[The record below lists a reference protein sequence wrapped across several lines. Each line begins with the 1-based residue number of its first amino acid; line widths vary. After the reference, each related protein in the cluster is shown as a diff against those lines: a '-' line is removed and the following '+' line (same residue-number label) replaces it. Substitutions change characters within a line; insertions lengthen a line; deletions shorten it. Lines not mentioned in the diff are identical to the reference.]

1 MSLLNQLGLLD
12 SFRIKKP
19 QPKPEEKP
27 KETVQKQTVKK
38 DPPPPKDDFG
48 PVVERPTLTPAQYPQ
63 INIKSREQIS
73 PEKLQ
78 QAADMLGIFAKQ
90 ESEPIPDFNIDDL
103 KQKLQ
108 NFNPGD
114 LPLDLRSIGA
124 ATDAIYGTKLA
135 QTMPD
140 TRSRTLEDLKAIRQ
154 LGGDSQALQQVQAQ
168 GRLAKYKEQL
178 KRMGTLSPEDRAHA
192 YKFLADALGGGS
204 NSTSDY
210 KEWQKE
216 KAQADQNQSTAKT
229 NLEIKNKTIQDT
241 MEQQKE
247 WAKNPIVQLAKSSHQ
262 RTYNLRNSLAME
274 SGTADM
280 TSVITYLKSIE
291 PDSVVMR
298 SEAKAVENASP
309 IFERL
314 MNLGNK
320 ILTSKMITDSQR
332 RDLLKLA
339 SDYDDAIHEAYQRER
354 QGKGEALA
362 IVGIKPQDVL
372 SPVDKTIIRDTGVFE
387 YKMPDGSTV
396 SVPANELGDFIGAA
410 YSKRLKV
417 IPLGRR
423 KK

>member
-12 SFRIKKP
+12 NFRIKKP

-63 INIKSREQIS
+63 INIKSREPIS
-73 PEKLQ
+73 PEKLKE
-78 QAADMLGIFAKQ
+78 AADMLGIFAKR
-90 ESEPIPDFNIDDL
+90 EAEPIPDFNIDDL

-140 TRSRTLEDLKAIRQ
+140 SRSRTLEDLQAIRQ

-178 KRMGTLSPEDRAHA
+178 KRMGTLSPVEYAHA
-192 YKFLADALGGGS
+192 LKYFADAIGGGG

-210 KEWQKE
+210 KEWQQA
-216 KAQADQNQSTAKT
+216 KAQADANQAAEKSNLETKNKLTQDIMQQQKDWAKDPTVTATREIFLRGRSLRDSLSTAGGAG
-229 NLEIKNKTIQDT
+229 D
-241 MEQQKE
+241 QQ
-247 WAKNPIVQLAKSSHQ
+247 AI
-262 RTYNLRNSLAME
+262 
-274 SGTADM
+274 
-280 TSVITYLKSIE
+280 ITYLHMIE
-291 PDSVVMR
+291 PDSVVMK
-298 SEAKAVENASP
+298 SEGDAMKASAP
-309 IFERL
+309 ILDRL
-314 MNLGNK
+314 KNIAAQLKRGDK
-320 ILTSKMITDSQR
+320 IPPSMR
-332 RDLLKLA
+332 RDILKLSKQLEDA
-339 SDYDDAIHEAYQRER
+339 AEQDYRAAR
-354 QGKGEALA
+354 QGKGEALS
-362 IVGIKPQDVL
+362 IVGIDPKSVL
-372 SPVDKTIIRDTGVFE
+372 GPVDKTVTRDTGVFE

-396 SVPANELGDFIGAA
+396 SVPANELGDFIEAA
-410 YSKRLKV
+410 DRKSLTV
-417 IPLGRR
+417 MPLGRR